1 MAEQTAGRAIGEIF
15 AQMIDYRKAN
25 KDKIEDFIIKTS
37 LAELDPAVRKA
48 RQEEYNR
55 LISAQTRLDQD
66 ATDALEGKQRTFRD
80 LNKAFTT
87 ASGKVETAEVN
98 AIGKQA
104 AAVISGEASV
114 ANSLNSA
121 LASVTNARIGAAS
134 AKDRDDANRDERIIK
149 EVQGELTDI
158 TKGETKRLDDVY
170 SILDMTSDEASYYTQ
185 VSDEASFKDFMS
197 ELWRRKY
204 AALYDSAK
212 NPTQK
217 KALLDEFN
225 RNGARVLQHPSVQ
238 GEGFIQDKSAEA
250 LTEMVASSIGLQA
263 KDMVYDL
270 TSLLKDEAEARG
282 YKGPQGPSWD
292 KYGFT
297 PRGGPSKADI
307 VYVDKSPETLP
318 IFKQLG
324 LESEEEIPTFVK
336 RSAYNRYLVDRSE
349 NPLLAKEPELS
360 YEEFLKQ
367 TDQEGS
373 VGKSYFDYMNTAG
386 VEEKYIYGD
395 RGFIDVL
402 LRRNQGRQALEQAR
416 GDLTRVPTIP
426 SPQEINRRT
435 LEAYSEIYGDKGQQR
450 LVRLAEYGR
459 NNPIVFKDE
468 KGEEKTAYLD
478 APELE
483 FLLSGKVEGKAQG
496 GPQRQRPTIE
506 RPTGPIGVDRT
517 GRIGRGIPKSPGEPT
532 IPFVSRTIPSDLSPQ
547 AQTLVEQVADVV
559 DSKARLRTE
568 EDKNRR
574 QLAESMRQELPP
586 VGVPTPAE
594 QEALLGGKPEP
605 VEQSR
610 YKKTEPSTAPTAE
623 ETKALLDF
631 IKKPPPQ
638 TPPPSTDDVDVEA
651 LTKPEEFDAA
661 GTQLTKRAQKLQAEL
676 QLAETPAEQQSIAEQ
691 LARVSEQ
698 ARKLIVKDERNPITQ
713 EDFDTL
719 TEEEVVAKATKSF
732 KRPEAKPSPEVIKMR
747 EDFFIQG
754 NGRVAAR
761 EALQEKEKTGKE
773 AKPED
778 FVPQKENIPQRAV
791 AFLKDLAGKKGRIS
805 AEELNK
811 AVVAVLGEKATP
823 KQIATAKSI
832 YLAYEQIA

>member
-25 KDKIEDFIIKTS
+25 KDKIEDFIIRTS

-66 ATDALEGKQRTFRD
+66 ATDAMEGKQRTFRD

-87 ASGKVETAEVN
+87 ASGKVESAEIT

-104 AAVISGEASV
+104 AAVISGQASV

-121 LASVTNARIGAAS
+121 LASVANAKIAAAS
-134 AKDRDDANRDERIIK
+134 AKDRSDAERDERIMK
-149 EVQGELTDI
+149 EVRGDLDEI
-158 TKGETKRLDDVY
+158 EKGETERLDETY
-170 SILDMTSDEASYYTQ
+170 KILDAEGMTSPNAPTYTRVEDE
-185 VSDEASFKDFMS
+185 ESFKTFMS

-212 NPTQK
+212 NATQK

-225 RNGARVLQHPSVQ
+225 RNGARVLQHPSVN

-250 LTEMVASSIGLQA
+250 LTEMVASSIGLQT

-270 TSLLKDEAEARG
+270 TSVLDQAAEERG
-282 YKGPQGPSWD
+282 YKGPQKPSWD

-318 IFKQLG
+318 IYKQLG
-324 LESEEEIPTFVK
+324 LASEAEIPTFVK
-336 RSAYNRYLVDRSE
+336 RGAYNRYLVDRSE
-349 NPLLAKEPELS
+349 NPLLAKEPQLS

-367 TDQEGS
+367 TEIEGS

-395 RGFIDVL
+395 RGFVDVL
-402 LRRNQGRQALEQAR
+402 IRRNQGRQALEQAR

-496 GPQRQRPTIE
+496 GPQRQRPT
-506 RPTGPIGVDRT
+506 GPIGVDRT
-517 GRIGRGIPKSPGEPT
+517 GRIGRGIPKSPGAPT

-594 QEALLGGKPEP
+594 LEALLGEKPEP

-610 YKKTEPSTAPTAE
+610 YKKIEPSTAPTAE

-631 IKKPPPQ
+631 IKKPPP
-638 TPPPSTDDVDVEA
+638 PPPSTDDVDVEA

-661 GTQLTKRAQKLQAEL
+661 GTQLTQRAQKLQAEL

-791 AFLKDLAGKKGRIS
+791 AFLKDLANKKGRIS